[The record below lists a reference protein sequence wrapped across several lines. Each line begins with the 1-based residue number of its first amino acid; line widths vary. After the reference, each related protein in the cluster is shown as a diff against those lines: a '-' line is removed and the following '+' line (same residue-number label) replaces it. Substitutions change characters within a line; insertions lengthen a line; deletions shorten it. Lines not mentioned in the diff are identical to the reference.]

1 MGASVSAGAIEGR
14 AVDSVLV
21 GRHVGL
27 VLGCTTGGD
36 DGGGRVEIGG
46 VIIGATE
53 GAVLSDTVGEQVGT
67 RVGCVVVGVREG
79 LADGRLVGICV
90 GELIGLNVIVGTLE
104 LGCPVG

>member
-1 MGASVSAGAIEGR
+1 MVGASDSAGAIEGR

-27 VLGCTTGGD
+27 VLGCTIGGND
-36 DGGGRVEIGG
+36 CGDEVEIGG
-46 VIIGATE
+46 AMIGVTE
-53 GAVLSDTVGEQVGT
+53 GAGLSDTVGEQVGT
-67 RVGCVVVGVREG
+67 RLGCVVGVREG

>member
-1 MGASVSAGAIEGR
+1 MGARVSAGAIEGR

-27 VLGCTTGGD
+27 VLGCTIGD
-36 DGGGRVEIGG
+36 NDCGDEVEIGG
-46 VIIGATE
+46 AMIGVTE
-53 GAVLSDTVGEQVGT
+53 GAGLSDTVGEQVGT
-67 RVGCVVVGVREG
+67 RLGCVVVGVIEG

>member
-1 MGASVSAGAIEGR
+1 MGASVSVGAVEGGV
-14 AVDSVLV
+14 VDSVLV

-67 RVGCVVVGVREG
+67 RLGCVVGVREG